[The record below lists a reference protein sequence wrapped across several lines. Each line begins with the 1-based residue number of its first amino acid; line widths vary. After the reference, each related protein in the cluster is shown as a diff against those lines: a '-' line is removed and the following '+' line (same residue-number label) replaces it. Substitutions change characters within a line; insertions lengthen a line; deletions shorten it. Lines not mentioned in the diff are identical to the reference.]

1 MAKADKYLVHTAGKT
16 ADDSFPFRHPFNANS
31 HLALLPLSDQVGL
44 QRMGISIG
52 RIPPGK
58 EGFLPHAHAGQE
70 EFIFVLEGEGVLTI
84 DNEKTSLSPGDFVGF
99 PTDGAVH
106 HVSNESN
113 AEFVYLMGGER
124 TATDVA
130 YFPTIGKKGF
140 WADGTMRYVDDEA
153 ITALK
158 PEDFVA
164 RKDG

>member
-1 MAKADKYLVHTAGKT
+1 MAKADKYIVRTADKT
-16 ADDSFPFRHPFNANS
+16 ADDSFPFRHPFNPNS
-31 HLALLPLSDQVGL
+31 QLGLMPLSDQTGL

-58 EGFLPHAHAGQE
+58 EGFLPHAHAGSE
-70 EFIFVLEGEGVLTI
+70 EFIFVLEGEGVLTL
-84 DNEKTSLSPGDFVGF
+84 DDEKTPIAAGDFVGF
-99 PTDGAVH
+99 PTDGTVH
-106 HVSNESN
+106 HVANDGDKDL
-113 AEFVYLMGGER
+113 VYLMGGER

-153 ITALK
+153 VTALK

-164 RKDG
+164 HKN